1 MAGNPSVAKGH
12 SQCQIRAVP
21 PRLFTFDVFGTI
33 VDWRSGLRKA
43 LGARPLSD
51 AEFDR
56 LIDVQG
62 EIEQAPFRR
71 YADIVA
77 ESLARVVGISPSE
90 AERIGADAGNWPLFP

>member
-1 MAGNPSVAKGH
+1 MSNQV
-12 SQCQIRAVP
+12 VP

-43 LGARPLSD
+43 LGSWPLSD

-62 EIEQAPFRR
+62 EI
-71 YADIVA
+71 
-77 ESLARVVGISPSE
+77 
-90 AERIGADAGNWPLFP
+90 